1 MVLTTSELLKTLRL
15 SVNVQSEEAE
25 VIDPAYLAMSDDDL
39 MLYVKLGMSR
49 AYPDVSSLSDL
60 PDGSDYPIILLAK
73 IELYTMLAVKK
84 ADKVDM
90 GADNNNYLKQD
101 QRFQHYM
108 KLVSAAKEQ
117 YDSWLEN
124 EGEGSVTAH
133 DVLLDKKHYSSR
145 NYEKQNTPKVKVTVD
160 SVASDS
166 VEFHWSVSNTSHFG
180 RFKVYI
186 SDKPVVDMF
195 KEGAKYSDKVSEEA
209 TLVVSTG
216 NIRNTYH
223 RITKLEA
230 ETTYYLAVISVERNQ
245 VWGYSEVTFDTLAEL
260 EDEEEFS
267 SEELPTDGG
276 E

>member
-15 SVNVQSEEAE
+15 SVNVQYEEAE
-25 VIDPAYLAMSDDDL
+25 VIDPAYLALSDDDL
-39 MLYVKLGMSR
+39 MLYVKLGMTR
-49 AYPDVSSLSDL
+49 AYPEVTSLSDL

-124 EGEGSVTAH
+124 EGEGSVEAH
-133 DVLLDKKHYSSR
+133 DILLDKNHYTNR
-145 NYEKQNTPKVKVTVD
+145 NYAKQNTPKVKVSVDTVT
-160 SVASDS
+160 SDS
-166 VEFHWSVSNTSHFG
+166 VEFHWSVSKTSHFG

-186 SDKPVVDMF
+186 SKSPVIDMY
-195 KEGAKYSDKVSEEA
+195 KDGAKYSDKVSEDA
-209 TLVVSTG
+209 KLLLSTN

-223 RITKLEA
+223 RVTNLEA
-230 ETTYYLAVISVERNQ
+230 ETTYYVAVLSIERNQ
-245 VWGYSEVTFDTLAEL
+245 VWGYSEVTVNTLEEL

-267 SEELPTDGG
+267 STDGG